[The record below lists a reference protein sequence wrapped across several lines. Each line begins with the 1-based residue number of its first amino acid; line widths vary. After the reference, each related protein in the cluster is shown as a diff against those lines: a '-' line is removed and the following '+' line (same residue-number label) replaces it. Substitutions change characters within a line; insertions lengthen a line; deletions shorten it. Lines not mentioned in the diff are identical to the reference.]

1 MRGRGGSDREP
12 PTSDHVRRA
21 KLRFGQDLKSYPNVS
36 GVGIGFR
43 VVGRERRDEICLRV
57 YVRRKVPESEL
68 APDEILPK
76 TVDGVTVDVIE
87 ADWWTMA
94 PDLTLPERQTRRP
107 LEVPAGV
114 SIGGLRV
121 TAGTLGAAIS
131 DIGSGELLLLSNWH
145 VLCGDF
151 ECRSGESVIQ
161 PGVYDGGLSSD
172 GIGHIRTFVLN
183 EDVDAACATIST
195 ERFVLRDLAGL
206 PGFRG
211 VSSARLGTRMWK
223 SGRTTGV
230 TTGIVED
237 VAADVEVG
245 GYPDGVREFRDQ
257 IIAATEDD
265 TPIVRGGDSGSLV
278 VDDDQYAV
286 GLLFGGER
294 YTGAYLIA
302 NHISAV
308 IDALAIELPSQQT
321 HVEAAPALTAATG

>member
-1 MRGRGGSDREP
+1 MDDR
-12 PTSDHVRRA
+12 VRRA
-21 KLRFGQDLKSYPNVS
+21 KLRFGHELKTYPNVT
-36 GVGIGFR
+36 GVGVGYR

-68 APDEILPK
+68 TPDEILPK
-76 TVDGVTVDVIE
+76 TVDGVSVDVIE

-94 PDLTLPERQTRRP
+94 PNLTLPERQSRRP
-107 LEVPAGV
+107 LDVPAGV

-121 TAGTLGAAIS
+121 TAGTLGAAVS

-151 ECRSGESVIQ
+151 DCRAGEPIIQ
-161 PGVYDGGLSSD
+161 PGVYDGGLPND
-172 GIGHIRTFVLN
+172 GIAHLRTFAIN
-183 EDVDAACATIST
+183 EDVDAACATVSPA
-195 ERFVLRDLAGL
+195 RYVLRDLAGL

-211 VSSARLGTRMWK
+211 IGTATRGMRIWK

-230 TTGIVED
+230 TTGLVED
-237 VAADVEVG
+237 VDADVDVG

-278 VDDDQYAV
+278 VDGNELAV

-294 YTGAYLIA
+294 KSGSYLIA

-308 IDALAIELPSQQT
+308 ISALAIELPSQQT
-321 HVEAAPALTAATG
+321 HVEAAPAVTAAIG